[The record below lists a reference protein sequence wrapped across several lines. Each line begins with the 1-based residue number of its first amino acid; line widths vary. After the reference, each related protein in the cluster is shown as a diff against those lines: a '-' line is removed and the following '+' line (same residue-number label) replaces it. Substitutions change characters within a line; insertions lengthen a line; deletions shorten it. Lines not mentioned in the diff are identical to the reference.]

1 MFAVEPGQGWL
12 GAARVAADDA
22 LTLTEGSEIIV
33 EDWSDWLFPLFV
45 LASAVGLTVWHICAW
60 RWSQRQDL
68 TPKER
73 SFRWRQFRRRIQ
85 TSAMLA
91 VLAAVLFIESWVT
104 SPVFKLALGVGML
117 VLVCWL
123 AALAVTDFVATRH
136 HLARLRD
143 GYLVEQVKLEVEA
156 KRLRSLHGNGKPRP
170 GHPASDFPKS
180 E

>member
-1 MFAVEPGQGWL
+1 MEN
-12 GAARVAADDA
+12 
-22 LTLTEGSEIIV
+22 
-33 EDWSDWLFPLFV
+33 WSDWLFPLFV
-45 LASAVGLTVWHICAW
+45 LASAAGLMVWHVWTW

-68 TPKER
+68 GPKER
-73 SFRWRQFRRRIQ
+73 KFRWRQFRRRIQ

-91 VLAAVLFIESWVT
+91 VLAAVLFVESWVA
-104 SPVFKLALGVGML
+104 SPVFKLAMGIGML

-136 HLARLRD
+136 HLSRMRD

-156 KRLRSLHGNGKPRP
+156 RRLRSLQGNGKARRENPT
-170 GHPASDFPKS
+170 SEFPKS